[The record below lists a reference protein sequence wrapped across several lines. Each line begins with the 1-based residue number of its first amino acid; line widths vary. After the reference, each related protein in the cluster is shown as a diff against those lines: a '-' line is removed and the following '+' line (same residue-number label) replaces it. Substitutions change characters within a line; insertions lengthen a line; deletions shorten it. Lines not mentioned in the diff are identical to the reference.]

1 MENENTDLTA
11 RRKPMAAASL
21 LSVYEQKFEAFKT
34 LKSTRSERYRHN
46 NSAAQLIMSQRD
58 PNRMVDSRE
67 DTIETSSYVLGDSNG
82 DFSDSEDEQK
92 SGLLL
97 KELPARR
104 GDPVL
109 TGLSGSFQCSA
120 LSVRAAEAPETG
132 PADHSEGDTGEYD
145 EDNEDNEDEEDDEE
159 RDDDY
164 DDDKEDEDEDDN
176 EEDGEDELESHMD
189 ESSPSYVPSG
199 IQPVTEATSGVPN
212 WELNLISPNIPN
224 LVYDDYRKGGELGK
238 ESKESAKSV
247 ASNSTQATRYTK
259 VAFKSHGEPL
269 APKSTPLM
277 LQNIAPSPVSY
288 ACPFYNTMEYNPNC
302 PTNESLLMTILNH
315 EMDNL
320 DVEPAG
326 VPLKE
331 QFRRFLHRVWHLGD
345 MSAKEYLERYPWE
358 RFYDLSGE
366 FTDDSDDK
374 EEFNFSMMPL
384 SANINPF
391 IAKSDSMRNKKP
403 HAFVAKSGDE

>member
-11 RRKPMAAASL
+11 RRKPMAANSL

-34 LKSTRSERYRHN
+34 LKSKRTERYGHN

-67 DTIETSSYVLGDSNG
+67 DTVETSSYVLGDSNG

-92 SGLLL
+92 SGLLS
-97 KELPARR
+97 KELPVKTRE
-104 GDPVL
+104 PVL
-109 TGLSGSFQCSA
+109 SGLSGSLQYSA
-120 LSVRAAEAPETG
+120 PSVRAAEAPESG
-132 PADHSEGDTGEYD
+132 PADHSDDDDEQNEGDGDGDDD
-145 EDNEDNEDEEDDEE
+145 EEEEDDEDE
-159 RDDDY
+159 D
-164 DDDKEDEDEDDN
+164 DEDEDDN
-176 EEDGEDELESHMD
+176 EEDEGDELESRMD
-189 ESSPSYVPSG
+189 EYSPSIMPSG
-199 IQPVTEATSGVPN
+199 VQPLTEATSGVPN
-212 WELNLISPNIPN
+212 WELNLISPNIPDLRYN
-224 LVYDDYRKGGELGK
+224 DCKKAGQLRKVSE
-238 ESKESAKSV
+238 ESARSV
-247 ASNSTQATRYTK
+247 ASNSTSATRYTK
-259 VAFKSHGEPL
+259 VAFKPHGEPL
-269 APKSTPLM
+269 APKNTPLM

-320 DVEPAG
+320 DLEPAG

-331 QFRRFLHRVWHLGD
+331 QLRRFLYRVWHLGD

-358 RFYDLSGE
+358 RYYDLSGE
-366 FTDDSDDK
+366 FVDDTDDK
-374 EEFNFSMMPL
+374 EEFNFDMMPL

-391 IAKSDSMRNKKP
+391 IAKSDSMRNKKS
-403 HAFVAKSGDE
+403 HAFVAKSGDEY